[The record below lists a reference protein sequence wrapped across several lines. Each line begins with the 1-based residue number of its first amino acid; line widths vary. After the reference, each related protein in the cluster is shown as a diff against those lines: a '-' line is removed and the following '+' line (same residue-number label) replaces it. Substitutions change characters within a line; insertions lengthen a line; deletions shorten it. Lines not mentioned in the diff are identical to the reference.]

1 MQDMAEIRLNGMP
14 VEACLLD
21 YVEGRLSAEETRT
34 VEAFLSEHADWAA
47 QVALLREPMAVS
59 ADAASAVAD
68 GLAADGLATGF
79 AAGLAC
85 PPELKARLWRPARRA
100 DGPAGG
106 VRFGHFARSVRSAWD
121 VLSVRAVRRRVYYAA
136 AAVAVLLVA
145 SGIVWRTAG
154 DRPEVGPVLS
164 ASVDV
169 APAAATVEAGA
180 VLSAEA
186 GLTGTVLPAE
196 PSLETAT
203 EPAVAEA
210 RQVTAPVKSATV
222 AAVEGAVPAA
232 STVASATVAVEET
245 ADKPSRVFFDI
256 QPLRAAH
263 LPADRFETGG
273 QVQTLLAR
281 ESVGT
286 AAGSSGEVEA
296 RRFRFEPDALIAQAY
311 VALARRIERQR
322 IRKEIQREVT
332 ASLQADAETRPAFWN
347 IYN

>member
-34 VEAFLSEHADWAA
+34 VEAFLSEHADWVA
-47 QVALLREPMAVS
+47 QVALLREPMPVS
-59 ADAASAVAD
+59 ADAASAVAA

-85 PPELKARLWRPARRA
+85 PPELKARLWRPAEACGRS
-100 DGPAGG
+100 GGG
-106 VRFGHFARSVRSAWD
+106 VRFGHFACSVRSAWD
-121 VLSVRAVRRRVYYAA
+121 VLSVRAVRRRVYYVA

-154 DRPEVGPVLS
+154 DRSEAGPVLS

-169 APAAATVEAGA
+169 APAAAKVDAGA

-210 RQVTAPVKSATV
+210 RQVTAPVKSVTV

-232 STVASATVAVEET
+232 SAVASATVAVEET

>member
-1 MQDMAEIRLNGMP
+1 MAEIRLNGMP

-47 QVALLREPMAVS
+47 QVVLLREPMAVS
-59 ADAASAVAD
+59 VDAASAVAD

-85 PPELKARLWRPARRA
+85 PPELKARLWRPARCV
-100 DGPAGG
+100 DGPAGACA
-106 VRFGHFARSVRSAWD
+106 GHFARSVRSAWD

-154 DRPEVGPVLS
+154 DRPEAGPVLS

-169 APAAATVEAGA
+169 APAAATVDAGA

-210 RQVTAPVKSATV
+210 RQVTV
-222 AAVEGAVPAA
+222 AAVEGAAPAA

>member
-85 PPELKARLWRPARRA
+85 PPELKARLLHP
-100 DGPAGG
+100 
-106 VRFGHFARSVRSAWD
+106 VEVARSVRPAWFM
-121 VLSVRAVRRRVYYAA
+121 RRRVYYAA

-145 SGIVWRTAG
+145 SGIVWRAADERLG
-154 DRPEVGPVLS
+154 GQSEAGPVLS

-169 APAAATVEAGA
+169 APAAATVETGA

-232 STVASATVAVEET
+232 STVASTTVAVEET

-273 QVQTLLAR
+273 EVQTLLAR
-281 ESVGT
+281 EAVGT
-286 AAGSSGEVEA
+286 AAGASGEVEA
-296 RRFRFEPDALIAQAY
+296 RRSRFEPDALIAQAY

-322 IRKEIQREVT
+322 IRKEIKREVA
-332 ASLQADAETRPAFWN
+332 ASLQADMEMQPAFWN
-347 IYN
+347 I